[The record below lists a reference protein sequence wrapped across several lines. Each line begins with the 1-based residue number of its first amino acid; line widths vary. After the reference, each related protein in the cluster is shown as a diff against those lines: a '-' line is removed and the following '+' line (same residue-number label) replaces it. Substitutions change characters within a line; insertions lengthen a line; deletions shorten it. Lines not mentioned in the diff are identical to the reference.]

1 LVWQKELAY
10 YNRLWDSS
18 NDQIVYIVWLYT
30 KSDDLLPEHRFDG
43 HLTDVSCHH
52 HGQGDGAVK
61 HRRLCKTKK
70 VGIRSEGPCRPLLE
84 SWLYC
89 VTRSASIRSSSVTTT
104 ATTTTTTTTIIIINC
119 NHITVII

>member
-61 HRRLCKTKK
+61 HRRLCKKTK
-70 VGIRSEGPCRPLLE
+70 VGDSFGGTVPAATWI
-84 SWLYC
+84 
-89 VTRSASIRSSSVTTT
+89 VTVR
-104 ATTTTTTTTIIIINC
+104 C
-119 NHITVII
+119 HP